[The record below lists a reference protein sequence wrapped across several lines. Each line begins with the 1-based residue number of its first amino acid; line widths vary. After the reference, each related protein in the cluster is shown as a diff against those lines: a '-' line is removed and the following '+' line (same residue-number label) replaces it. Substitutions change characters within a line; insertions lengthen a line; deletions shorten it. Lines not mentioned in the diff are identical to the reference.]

1 MDASLKRWEIVKALK
16 SIWKKKAADCLGY
29 ETLWLGGWNTLE
41 ARSQWMSEQSLPRL

>member
-1 MDASLKRWEIVKALK
+1 MGNCEGTEKYLEGEG
-16 SIWKKKAADCLGY
+16 ADCLGY